1 MKLELQEEK
10 KDEALQESTATAEK
24 PEASPRKTSQNSAK
38 NANRKEKKSV
48 REQMIEEL
56 EFSTVN
62 MKLNLD
68 AIEITSELPKSHTQ
82 EIGLW
87 EETAALKVIKRK
99 IELINETLTRP
110 ELLKEKDEIK
120 HRPLLEKWNNSSGE
134 QQKQKQQKILNKMST
149 TLKDTT
155 HNNTH

>member
-1 MKLELQEEK
+1 MRQ
-10 KDEALQESTATAEK
+10 
-24 PEASPRKTSQNSAK
+24 
-38 NANRKEKKSV
+38 
-48 REQMIEEL
+48 QMIDEM

-68 AIEITSELPKSHTQ
+68 AIEISSQLPKSHTQ

-87 EETAALKVIKRK
+87 DETAALKVIKRK

-120 HRPLLEKWNNSSGE
+120 HRPLLEKWNNSSSE
-134 QQKQKQQKILNKMST
+134 FQKQKQQKILNKMST
-149 TLKDTT
+149 TLKDDIKSTT
-155 HNNTH
+155 HNNAH